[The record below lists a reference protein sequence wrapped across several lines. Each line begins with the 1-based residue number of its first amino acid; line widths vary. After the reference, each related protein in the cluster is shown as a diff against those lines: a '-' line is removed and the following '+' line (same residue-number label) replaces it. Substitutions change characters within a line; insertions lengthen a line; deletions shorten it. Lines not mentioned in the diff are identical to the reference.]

1 MNRQSRILATALIA
15 TSLAAPLALADAKKG
30 DRLDKKEEAFVAAQ
44 VSLTQAVA
52 TAEAEVNGKVMSAEF
67 EREDG
72 KWIYAIEILTSD
84 HSEREVLVDARSGDI
99 VGIEED

>member
-1 MNRQSRILATALIA
+1 
-15 TSLAAPLALADAKKG
+15 
-30 DRLDKKEEAFVAAQ
+30 
-44 VSLTQAVA
+44 
-52 TAEAEVNGKVMSAEF
+52 MSAEF

>member
-15 TSLAAPLALADAKKG
+15 TSLAAPLALADVKKG

-44 VSLTQAVA
+44 VSLTRAVA
-52 TAEAEVNGKVMSAEF
+52 TAEAEVGGKALSAEF

-72 KWIYAIEILTSD
+72 KWIYTIDLITAEN
-84 HSEREVLVDARSGDI
+84 SEREVHVDAGTGAVIKVEAD
-99 VGIEED
+99 